1 MLIALNK
8 PFGVISKFSP
18 EPGKQTLADYVRVRN
33 VYPAGR
39 LDTDSE
45 GLLLLTDDGALQA
58 RIANPRYKLAKYV
71 CVMFCATALSF
82 VQTFARADVIGA
94 EQFVNTLDRRATIE
108 RINVVLARSEVRQEL
123 ERLGVDPDDAT
134 ARVAALND
142 QELVLLADNL
152 EGLPAGGDLLAVRL
166 QAGRH
171 ARPSASDGQLMRVLT
186 TRWRNSAAFCSA
198 GDSRQKVI
206 CWPSVQRLVVI
217 E

>member
-1 MLIALNK
+1 M
-8 PFGVISKFSP
+8 
-18 EPGKQTLADYVRVRN
+18 
-33 VYPAGR
+33 
-39 LDTDSE
+39 
-45 GLLLLTDDGALQA
+45 
-58 RIANPRYKLAKYV
+58 PRYKLAKYV

-152 EGLPAGGDLLAVRL
+152 EGLPAGGDLLAVVGITFIVIL
-166 QAGRH
+166 ILELVGVI
-171 ARPSASDGQLMRVLT
+171 DI
-186 TRWRNSAAFCSA
+186 FK
-198 GDSRQKVI
+198 KV
-206 CWPSVQRLVVI
+206 
-217 E
+217 